1 MKTLIIL
8 SFLLSFFI
16 VTNGQQRKWKVLKT
30 KNEVANRGECGMA
43 AVNGKLYLIGGGE
56 GIQPVASFDP
66 ASLKWTKL
74 SVAPILMHHFQAVA
88 YDNNIYILEAFSTN
102 NFPNQT
108 SMPNVYVYDTKKDQW
123 QQGGEMPVERRRA
136 AAGAVAYKGK
146 LYLVDGILHGHS
158 SGTTNMFDSYDPLTK
173 VWTPLPD
180 APHIRDHCSAA
191 VIKDKLYV
199 AGGRNTSFRDPEN
212 KIFFYSQTVLDV
224 DCYDFETG
232 KWSTLSA
239 KLPLGSGGG
248 ALVNLNDVLY
258 YMGGERA
265 VGTGM
270 NGPRK
275 NTYYLDPSKQDQWI
289 ETDSLNFA
297 RNGMAAAVLNNK
309 IYAAGGSGGGPG
321 GPGYRLANSKNL
333 PPPDSIKQNQFPQ
346 NPPPPIKRP
355 VKNNQLI
362 VEVFSL
368 NK

>member
-1 MKTLIIL
+1 MKIVTTL
-8 SFLLSFFI
+8 SFMLSIAFFA
-16 VTNGQQRKWKVLKT
+16 NGQSGKWKVLET

-43 AVNGKLYLIGGGE
+43 AVNGKLYLIGGGDD
-56 GIQPVASFDP
+56 QQAVQSFDP
-66 ASLKWTKL
+66 ATLKWTTL
-74 SVAPILMHHFQAVA
+74 ATAPLLMHHFQAVA

-108 SMPNVYVYDTKKDQW
+108 SMPKVYVYDIKKDQW

-158 SGTTNMFDSYDPLTK
+158 SGTTNMFDSYDPATK
-173 VWTPLPD
+173 AWTPLPD

-212 KIFFYSQTVLDV
+212 KILFYSQTVLEV
-224 DCYDFETG
+224 DCYDFGSG

-248 ALVNLNDVLY
+248 ALVNLKDVLY

-265 VGTGM
+265 IGTEL

-297 RNGMAAAVLNNK
+297 RNGMAAAVIDNK
-309 IYAAGGSGGGPG
+309 IYAAGGSGGGTG
-321 GPGYRLANSKNL
+321 GPGYHLVNSTNM

-346 NPPPPIKRP
+346 NPPPPMNRG
-355 VKNNQLI
+355 KNEHLI
-362 VEVFSL
+362 MEVFNL
-368 NK
+368 NR